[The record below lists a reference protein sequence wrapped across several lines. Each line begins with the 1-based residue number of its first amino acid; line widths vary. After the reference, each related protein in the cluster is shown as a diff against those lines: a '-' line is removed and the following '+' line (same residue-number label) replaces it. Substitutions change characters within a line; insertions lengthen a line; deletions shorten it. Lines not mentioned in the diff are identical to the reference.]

1 MRIAFLT
8 PVYPP
13 MVSGASLAVGHLSKE
28 MAARGHEV
36 LVITASDRA
45 EPYATREG
53 NLSTTRLTSFRNP
66 LRVGQRLARWPCRT
80 TLRALAEFAP
90 DLLHVLD
97 PAQFGLAALAYARWQ
112 KIPTVYSIHQL
123 PWFIAPYLP
132 NISWMR
138 RALVSLLWMYGGW
151 LIRQFDAVTTPTSCI
166 ARIVEARAR
175 VAPYPISGGV
185 ALDLFRPRPPSDRDD
200 VLRERLGIPLGAPI
214 LLHVGRLDA
223 DKQVDIV
230 IQACIPVLKQT
241 DAHLL
246 IVGDGRKRGQLT
258 ELCAQYGIESKCHY
272 TGFVSAADG
281 LADIYRLATAFV
293 MASQIETQ
301 GIVLLEA
308 AASGL
313 PIVALD
319 AVCIPEIVLH
329 NVNGFLAPPDDLA
342 QMSARLLQLI
352 HDPATARAMGR
363 AGRIIA
369 QRHSIRKSINEYES
383 LFVKS
388 LAREAMG
395 TKGGRGQF
403 HALIA
408 KKTLKVSPTNR
419 NADGKRNL

>member
-13 MVSGASLAVGHLSKE
+13 MVSGASLVIGHLSKE

-45 EPYATREG
+45 EPYATRDG
-53 NLSTTRLTSFRNP
+53 NLSTARLASFRNP
-66 LRVGQRLARWPCRT
+66 LRVGQRLARWPRRA
-80 TLRALAEFAP
+80 TLRALAEFSP
-90 DLLHVLD
+90 DLLHVSD
-97 PAQFGLAALAYARWQ
+97 PAQFALPALAYARRRN
-112 KIPTVYSIHQL
+112 IPAVYSIHQL

-138 RALVSLLWMYGGW
+138 RALESLLWMYGGW

-166 ARIVEARAR
+166 SRIVEARAR
-175 VAPYPISGGV
+175 VASYPISGGV
-185 ALDLFRPRPPSDRDD
+185 ALDLFRPRPPSSRDD
-200 VLRERLGIPLGAPI
+200 TFRERLGLPPSAPI

-223 DKQVDIV
+223 DKQVDVV
-230 IQACIPVLKQT
+230 IRACVPVLKQT

-258 ELCAQYGIESKCHY
+258 EFCAQHGIEAKCHF

-281 LADIYRLATAFV
+281 LADLYRLATVFV

-329 NVNGFLAPPDDLA
+329 NVNGFLVPPDNLA
-342 QMSARLLQLI
+342 QMSTRLMQLI
-352 HDPATARAMGR
+352 HDPATAREMGR

-369 QRHSIRKSINEYES
+369 QKHSIQKSMNAYEN
-383 LFVKS
+383 LFIKS
-388 LAREAMG
+388 LACGERWEQKEGVVNSA
-395 TKGGRGQF
+395 R
-403 HALIA
+403 
-408 KKTLKVSPTNR
+408 
-419 NADGKRNL
+419 